1 MKKPLER
8 KEAMNKPTDKRKMG
22 RAVKM
27 AATVVRVD
35 ATFTGRGMGW
45 RHKVTCVGSYRD
57 YGDCELTYRA
67 EQPGIMPG
75 DEVEVAVRLVKKTA

>member
-1 MKKPLER
+1 
-8 KEAMNKPTDKRKMG
+8 MNKPTDKRKLG

-35 ATFTGRGMGW
+35 GSFVNNGTCLAW
-45 RHKVTCVGSYRD
+45 RHKVTCVGSYKD
-57 YGDCELTYRA
+57 DADCLLTYQTR
-67 EQPGIMPG
+67 QPGIMPG